1 MDTVALLPLLARW
14 WWLLVL
20 GTIVAGVAGYG
31 AVTQVP
37 RTYQAEVQALVGP
50 INTDVSLDASGAL
63 ASTYADLAT
72 SQSVLETAIRRTGSS
87 LSTVE
92 LEKATTAIS
101 NQVTRIVTISV
112 ESRNPTRAAQL
123 ANALARRLSVL
134 STQVDSASKSVLDAF
149 QDQPE
154 YQALEVPLRDD
165 IRRAAN
171 RVFGPSA
178 AGRLTIIDPARPP
191 ENAAKPVVPLVVL
204 LSALGGL
211 LITGIFVLFRESRS
225 PSRAEPSAS
234 GFEAG
239 PRARP
244 DPEPE
249 PRPEAEPALGF
260 ENAAPERPT
269 RSLN

>member
-1 MDTVALLPLLARW
+1 LPLLARW
-14 WWLLVL
+14 WWLLAL

-37 RTYQAEVQALVGP
+37 KTYQAEVQALVGP

-72 SQSVLETAIRRTGSS
+72 SQSVLETAIKNTGSS
-87 LSTVE
+87 LSTLE

-112 ESRNPTRAAQL
+112 ESRDPTRAAQL

-134 STQVDSASKSVLDAF
+134 STEVDSASKSVLDAF
-149 QDQPE
+149 QSQPE
-154 YQALEVPLRDD
+154 YQSLQPAVRDKVKV
-165 IRRAAN
+165 AAN

-178 AGRLTIIDPARPP
+178 AGRLKIIDPARPP
-191 ENAAKPVVPLVVL
+191 ESADKPVVPLVVL

-211 LITGIFVLFRESRS
+211 LITAIFVLFRESQS
-225 PSRAEPSAS
+225 PPRAALAAPAFDGGSPPSAEP
-234 GFEAG
+234 E

-244 DPEPE
+244 ETEPE
-249 PRPEAEPALGF
+249 LGF
-260 ENAAPERPT
+260 DNAATPERPT
-269 RSLN
+269 RTLN